1 MDFSLYE
8 DLCSIQLTVIGI
20 SFSIF
25 TIIYSI
31 ILIQKDKLNLLSKQ
45 IKTGSY
51 GPENKQL
58 EYFCIKNI
66 KSLRRINLFTIAICS
81 ASISICISMWILKY
95 FELPNGAI
103 ITIYIVNF
111 LDLGCIL
118 ILIIRVFKSYFKQTK
133 ID

>member
-51 GPENKQL
+51 G
-58 EYFCIKNI
+58 
-66 KSLRRINLFTIAICS
+66 NL
-81 ASISICISMWILKY
+81 
-95 FELPNGAI
+95 
-103 ITIYIVNF
+103 
-111 LDLGCIL
+111 
-118 ILIIRVFKSYFKQTK
+118 KQTVRIFLHK
-133 ID
+133 KHQEPKTYKFIHYCNMFSFNFYLYIHVDIKVF